1 MTKVLDKCCFE
12 IYTEDEILDRRW
24 YLRERQKRENGI
36 DQDFKDVPGEDPGV
50 GWKRGKIDLWVQE
63 TAMKSGISAQ
73 DCLAL
78 TSLDDYDTLVDDLK
92 KIKRLIIPLRDRSF
106 ERLTSKN
113 RSRCPGSI
121 SKHCWMSS

>member
-36 DQDFKDVPGEDPGV
+36 DQDFKDIPGEDPGV

-78 TSLDDYDTLVDDLK
+78 TSLNGHDTLVDDLK
-92 KIKRLIIPLRDRSF
+92 KMERVIIPLRRS
-106 ERLTSKN
+106 
-113 RSRCPGSI
+113 I
-121 SKHCWMSS
+121 I